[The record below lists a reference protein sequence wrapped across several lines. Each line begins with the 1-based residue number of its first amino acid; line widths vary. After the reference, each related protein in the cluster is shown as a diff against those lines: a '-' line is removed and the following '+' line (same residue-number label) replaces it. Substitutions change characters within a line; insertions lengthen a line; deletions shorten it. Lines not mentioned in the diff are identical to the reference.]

1 MYPKSFHQH
10 LSIPIRLLICCF
22 WHRNW
27 MKPGNCKQNE
37 HICFKQ
43 VQKGK
48 FSILEH
54 FEAFGNWNEKHRQKN
69 LLMILFSLLKTY
81 NSFTTDRGFRSNKS
95 LNLLNLK
102 KMLESFKWFYI
113 VLVAG
118 FCWDVLD
125 LHLFGVVWWLLHD
138 NETMGKTLFC
148 CLFILNI
155 SLYIQN
161 INGKKQQILFIPYFV
176 WVFLLSLHLK
186 MNEIKVK

>member
-1 MYPKSFHQH
+1 M
-10 LSIPIRLLICCF
+10 
-22 WHRNW
+22 
-27 MKPGNCKQNE
+27 
-37 HICFKQ
+37 
-43 VQKGK
+43 
-48 FSILEH
+48 
-54 FEAFGNWNEKHRQKN
+54 
-69 LLMILFSLLKTY
+69 FSLLKTY

-118 FCWDVLD
+118 FCWDVLY

-161 INGKKQQILFIPYFV
+161 INGKKQQILFIPYFCLSISLIITFKNERNQSQV
-176 WVFLLSLHLK
+176 RKLERNLIDYNYELHVFLFLFLFSNSCWGELSSQEVME
-186 MNEIKVK
+186 MNQKTKELNPIV